1 MNYSFF
7 DFLTLVGS
15 LGLFLYG
22 MKMMSEGL
30 QKVAGDGMRSILSA
44 MTSNRLKGVL
54 TGVLITALI
63 QSSSATTVMVV
74 SFVNAGLL
82 SLVQSIGVIMGA
94 NIGTTVTAWIIS
106 ILGFKVKISALSLPL
121 IGLGVPFI
129 FSKIGKRKFWGE
141 FIIGFALVF
150 MGLEFLKESVPNINE
165 NPQILGFLS
174 DYTHLG
180 FGSTLL
186 FLLLGTVL
194 TIVIQ
199 SSSATMA
206 LTLVMC
212 NNGWISFELAAAMVL
227 GENIGT
233 TITANIAA
241 AIANS
246 SAKKA
251 ARAHFIFNVFGV
263 IWMLI
268 AFKWFLLGVSWFVV
282 NIMGTAS
289 PFVEPS
295 AVPIALSMFHTA
307 FNITNVLLLFGFAP
321 FIVKVV
327 EYMVPKKEQDEEFRL
342 RHIDT
347 GLMST
352 AELSLLQAK
361 REIEVYGERV
371 QRMFHIARDLY
382 NTKDE
387 REFSKQYSRIE
398 KYENICDNIEVEIAT
413 YLTKVSE
420 AKLSHEGTLTLHA
433 MMRIISEIESIA
445 DYSFNIAR
453 TSLRKRESK
462 VSFDEGI
469 EGDISNMFDLVDKAL
484 EKMLENLKC
493 KDEKQVKLFDAKN
506 IEDEIDNYRDHLKI
520 QHLENIKQKRYKYKA
535 GVIFIDLI
543 TECEKLGDAIVNVS
557 ESLTEH
563 K

>member
-462 VSFDEGI
+462 VNFDEGI

>member
-44 MTSNRLKGVL
+44 MTSNRFKGVL

-106 ILGFKVKISALSLPL
+106 ILGFKIKISALSLPL
-121 IGLGVPFI
+121 IGLGLPFI
-129 FSKIGKRKFWGE
+129 FSKVGKRKFWGE
-141 FIIGFALVF
+141 FIIGFALLF
-150 MGLEFLKESVPNINE
+150 MGLEFLKDSVPNIND
-165 NPQILGFLS
+165 NPEILSFLS

-186 FLLLGTVL
+186 FLLLGTIL

-241 AIANS
+241 AIANT

-268 AFKWFLLGVSWFVV
+268 AFKWFLLGVNWFVM
-282 NIMGTAS
+282 NIMGTDS
-289 PFVEPS
+289 PFQEPS

-307 FNITNVLLLFGFAP
+307 FNVMNVLLLFGFAP
-321 FIVKVV
+321 LIVKVV
-327 EYMVPKKEQDEEFRL
+327 EKMVPKKDQDEEFRL

-382 NTKDE
+382 HTKDE

-462 VSFDEGI
+462 VNFDEGI
-469 EGDISNMFDLVDKAL
+469 EGDITNMFDLVEKAL

-493 KDEKQVKLFDAKN
+493 KDEKQVKLFEAKN
-506 IEDEIDNYRDHLKI
+506 IEDEIDNYRDHLKM

-557 ESLTEH
+557 ESLAEH